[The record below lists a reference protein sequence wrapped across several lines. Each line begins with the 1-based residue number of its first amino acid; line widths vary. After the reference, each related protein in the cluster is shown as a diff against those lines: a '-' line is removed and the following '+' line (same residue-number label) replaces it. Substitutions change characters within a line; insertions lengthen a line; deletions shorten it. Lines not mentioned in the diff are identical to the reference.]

1 VPWLVLV
8 GHTASGNNLLAFT
21 ASSCEF
27 FLVACSAVD
36 VVIFGDKAFS
46 SDCSFAQR
54 TTETFVVP
62 LLALVFHLFH
72 ARSENLATTVTP
84 RGEGL
89 VVAVSTEDPVV
100 LGPKGLVD
108 QGNLALVAQEALFV
122 PVFVLI
128 GQVLG
133 VNAYGL
139 AAVIARISESF
150 FVALDAIGMLVF
162 KNIPLACEC
171 LITLPAA
178 EMVAVPVLVHG
189 FGVLAGED

>member
-8 GHTASGNNLLAFT
+8 GHTTGRNNLLAFT
-21 ASSCEF
+21 ASSCEL

-36 VVIFGDKAFS
+36 VVIFGDKAFRS
-46 SDCSFAQR
+46 NCSFAQR
-54 TTETFVVP
+54 TTETFVMP
-62 LLALVFHLFH
+62 LFALVFHLFH
-72 ARSENLATTVTP
+72 ARSENLATTVAP
-84 RGEGL
+84 CGKGL
-89 VVAVSTEDPVV
+89 VVAVSTEDPII
-100 LGPKGLVD
+100 LRPKWLVD

-122 PVFVLI
+122 PVFVLV

-133 VNAYGL
+133 VNADGF
-139 AAVIARISESF
+139 AAIVARIRESF
-150 FVALDAIGMLVF
+150 LIALDAIGMLVF

-171 LITLPAA
+171 LITLPTA